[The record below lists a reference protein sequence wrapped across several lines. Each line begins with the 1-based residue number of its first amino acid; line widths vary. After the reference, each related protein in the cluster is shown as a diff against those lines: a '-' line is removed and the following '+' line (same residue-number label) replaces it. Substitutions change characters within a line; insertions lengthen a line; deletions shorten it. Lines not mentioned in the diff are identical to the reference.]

1 MGLIHRQQLND
12 VLLEELIQHIKLEL
26 LSQDAART
34 CILSK
39 SWLHAWSTAPS
50 IRLHCPTP
58 SSSLKKNK
66 NLRKYLRGIH
76 LTLQRYH
83 RHNLPIISFDLQ
95 LGLHTTNHPAARK
108 LIKQAAITPSLK
120 HLRITILAA
129 SFELPDKIFSNQ
141 NLNTLTLELI
151 TPYKNYNHS
160 PYFRYPI
167 VNNLRHL
174 RVFEV
179 CLGPDA
185 WIDILEIHDAPSLR
199 SLVFKTPMFMWDYPP
214 SSFEIRTIGGSLTKL
229 RLDNVHMDDAFS
241 NMIKSN
247 FPFLEELTLEIKS
260 SSGEILDIT
269 SLTLRRLMLIFSPD
283 EEIKVQVYAPNLLT
297 YTHLSSTVPILL
309 FTTTPPEQIELLFSL
324 RISIDES
331 FFLKLREAL
340 KLSSK
345 FNIQMS
351 GFRFGVSDL
360 FNVDDVKTIVSHPA
374 TNVEQLLLKQ
384 HTNNNVSWENSL
396 LLDAV
401 FSICH
406 PIYAKTND
414 QLRLRVA
421 KYLLKLIS
429 KGVMGSCEIKNP
441 LDGKCVA
448 LTSSSL
454 SLLDTTNP
462 HDFYEFK
469 LSWCSP

>member
-1 MGLIHRQQLND
+1 MNK
-12 VLLEELIQHIKLEL
+12 LLETIFLGVNPGLNEIK
-26 LSQDAART
+26 
-34 CILSK
+34 
-39 SWLHAWSTAPS
+39 
-50 IRLHCPTP
+50 
-58 SSSLKKNK
+58 
-66 NLRKYLRGIH
+66 
-76 LTLQRYH
+76 
-83 RHNLPIISFDLQ
+83 
-95 LGLHTTNHPAARK
+95 
-108 LIKQAAITPSLK
+108 
-120 HLRITILAA
+120 
-129 SFELPDKIFSNQ
+129 
-141 NLNTLTLELI
+141 
-151 TPYKNYNHS
+151 
-160 PYFRYPI
+160 
-167 VNNLRHL
+167 VNNLCYLH
-174 RVFEV
+174 VFEV

>member
-1 MGLIHRQQLND
+1 
-12 VLLEELIQHIKLEL
+12 
-26 LSQDAART
+26 
-34 CILSK
+34 
-39 SWLHAWSTAPS
+39 
-50 IRLHCPTP
+50 
-58 SSSLKKNK
+58 
-66 NLRKYLRGIH
+66 
-76 LTLQRYH
+76 
-83 RHNLPIISFDLQ
+83 
-95 LGLHTTNHPAARK
+95 
-108 LIKQAAITPSLK
+108 
-120 HLRITILAA
+120 
-129 SFELPDKIFSNQ
+129 
-141 NLNTLTLELI
+141 
-151 TPYKNYNHS
+151 
-160 PYFRYPI
+160 
-167 VNNLRHL
+167 
-174 RVFEV
+174 
-179 CLGPDA
+179 
-185 WIDILEIHDAPSLR
+185 
-199 SLVFKTPMFMWDYPP
+199 MFMWDYPP

-269 SLTLRRLMLIFSPD
+269 SLTLRREVGVGWQNYRVFL
-283 EEIKVQVYAPNLLT
+283 PNA
-297 YTHLSSTVPILL
+297 VV
-309 FTTTPPEQIELLFSL
+309 
-324 RISIDES
+324 R
-331 FFLKLREAL
+331 
-340 KLSSK
+340 
-345 FNIQMS
+345 
-351 GFRFGVSDL
+351 
-360 FNVDDVKTIVSHPA
+360 
-374 TNVEQLLLKQ
+374 
-384 HTNNNVSWENSL
+384 
-396 LLDAV
+396 V

>member
-1 MGLIHRQQLND
+1 MQPYLPYILDKLGRLGVVEH
-12 VLLEELIQHIKLEL
+12 LLATL
-26 LSQDAART
+26 L
-34 CILSK
+34 
-39 SWLHAWSTAPS
+39 APP
-50 IRLHCPTP
+50 LV
-58 SSSLKKNK
+58 
-66 NLRKYLRGIH
+66 
-76 LTLQRYH
+76 
-83 RHNLPIISFDLQ
+83 
-95 LGLHTTNHPAARK
+95 A
-108 LIKQAAITPSLK
+108 
-120 HLRITILAA
+120 ILAA

-160 PYFRYPI
+160 PYFRYSIIRCTNLRVLILSYVHITPYLLYQLLSMNKLLETI
-167 VNNLRHL
+167 FLGVNPGLNEIKVNNLRYL

-179 CLGPDA
+179 CLGLDA
-185 WIDILEIHDAPSLR
+185 WIDILVIRDAPSLR
-199 SLVFKTPMFMWDYPP
+199 SL
-214 SSFEIRTIGGSLTKL
+214 L
-229 RLDNVHMDDAFS
+229 RLNNVHMNDAFS

-269 SLTLRRLMLIFSPD
+269 SLTLW
-283 EEIKVQVYAPNLLT
+283 
-297 YTHLSSTVPILL
+297 SSAVPILL

-324 RISIDES
+324 GLSIDGS
-331 FFLKLREAL
+331 FFLKMREAL

-351 GFRFGVSDL
+351 GFRFGVLDL

-374 TNVEQLLLKQ
+374 INVEQLLLKQ
-384 HTNNNVSWENSL
+384 HINNNVSWENSL

-421 KYLLKLIS
+421 KYLLKLIL
-429 KGVMGSCEIKNP
+429 KGMMESYEIKNP
-441 LDGKCVA
+441 LDGRWVA
-448 LTSSSL
+448 LTSSYL

>member
-1 MGLIHRQQLND
+1 
-12 VLLEELIQHIKLEL
+12 
-26 LSQDAART
+26 
-34 CILSK
+34 
-39 SWLHAWSTAPS
+39 
-50 IRLHCPTP
+50 
-58 SSSLKKNK
+58 
-66 NLRKYLRGIH
+66 
-76 LTLQRYH
+76 
-83 RHNLPIISFDLQ
+83 
-95 LGLHTTNHPAARK
+95 
-108 LIKQAAITPSLK
+108 
-120 HLRITILAA
+120 
-129 SFELPDKIFSNQ
+129 
-141 NLNTLTLELI
+141 
-151 TPYKNYNHS
+151 
-160 PYFRYPI
+160 
-167 VNNLRHL
+167 
-174 RVFEV
+174 
-179 CLGPDA
+179 
-185 WIDILEIHDAPSLR
+185 
-199 SLVFKTPMFMWDYPP
+199 MFMWDYPP

-309 FTTTPPEQIELLFSL
+309 FTTTPPEQIKLLFSL

-360 FNVDDVKTIVSHPA
+360 FNIDDVKTIVSYPA

-406 PIYAKTND
+406 PIYAKTNE

-429 KGVMGSCEIKNP
+429 KGVMGSCEIKNHS
-441 LDGKCVA
+441 V
-448 LTSSSL
+448 
-454 SLLDTTNP
+454 
-462 HDFYEFK
+462 
-469 LSWCSP
+469 

>member
-1 MGLIHRQQLND
+1 
-12 VLLEELIQHIKLEL
+12 
-26 LSQDAART
+26 
-34 CILSK
+34 
-39 SWLHAWSTAPS
+39 
-50 IRLHCPTP
+50 
-58 SSSLKKNK
+58 
-66 NLRKYLRGIH
+66 H
-76 LTLQRYH
+76 LC
-83 RHNLPIISFDLQ
+83 
-95 LGLHTTNHPAARK
+95 
-108 LIKQAAITPSLK
+108 
-120 HLRITILAA
+120 
-129 SFELPDKIFSNQ
+129 
-141 NLNTLTLELI
+141 
-151 TPYKNYNHS
+151 
-160 PYFRYPI
+160 
-167 VNNLRHL
+167 
-174 RVFEV
+174 VFEV

-185 WIDILEIHDAPSLR
+185 WIDILEIHDASSLR
-199 SLVFKTPMFMWDYPP
+199 SLVS

-241 NMIKSN
+241 NMIESN
-247 FPFLEELTLEIKS
+247 FPFLVELTLEIQS

-283 EEIKVQVYAPNLLT
+283 EEVKVQVYATNLLT
-297 YTHLSSTVPILL
+297 YTHLSSTVPIIL
-309 FTTTPPEQIELLFSL
+309 FTTTPPEQ
-324 RISIDES
+324 DES